1 MKLIM
6 GNKNYSSWSMRPWI
20 AMKVAGIEFDE
31 EIIPLRQHDTKSQIL
46 MRSPAGKLP
55 ILMDGSVVVWE
66 STAILEYLNDKF
78 PEARLWPSDNAARA
92 HARSVSNEMHAGFTA
107 LRRGLSMNIKRIP
120 SAAQVSP
127 DVQVDIDRIVA
138 IWIDCRTRFGRDGRF
153 LFGAFSIAD
162 AMFAPVINRLSAYAV
177 AVPVPVRSY
186 MSSVMELPAW
196 QQWTSEALSEHWSI
210 DEIDSIV

>member
-55 ILMDGSVVVWE
+55 ILMDGSVVIWE

-210 DEIDSIV
+210 DEIDSIA

>member
-210 DEIDSIV
+210 DEIDSIA